1 VKRIDKRDDLK
12 VKEENDL
19 LDILSLLI
27 LKTNFME
34 SLIPTDRSIVWNLLR
49 KEYF

>member
-1 VKRIDKRDDLK
+1 LKGERKRLK
-12 VKEENDL
+12 GKEKVNNL
-19 LDILSLLI
+19 LDSLSLLI

-34 SLIPTDRSIVWNLLR
+34 SLILTDRSIVWNLLR

>member
-1 VKRIDKRDDLK
+1 

-19 LDILSLLI
+19 LNVLSLLI

-34 SLIPTDRSIVWNLLR
+34 SLLPKDRSIV
-49 KEYF
+49 

>member
-1 VKRIDKRDDLK
+1 MKRIDKRDDLK

-34 SLIPTDRSIVWNLLR
+34 SLIPTDQSIVWNLLR